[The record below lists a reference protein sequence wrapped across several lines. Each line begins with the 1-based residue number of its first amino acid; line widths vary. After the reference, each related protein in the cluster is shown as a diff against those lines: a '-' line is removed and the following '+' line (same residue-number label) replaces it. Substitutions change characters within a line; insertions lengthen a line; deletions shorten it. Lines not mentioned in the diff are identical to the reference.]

1 MPSGQSA
8 PYRFGACRGAL
19 ARRRRHNGAHQNGM
33 SKIGAGRVT
42 AGGQR
47 RLTSGTKPRR
57 GFWHWPACRMVY
69 AAAPAGCHG
78 GIWHGKSG
86 RDRVWYHTWAKVWRM
101 LALGIARLTGRRTAS
116 APGQGPRR
124 LHIAAQ
130 QNGVVAA
137 PLRRICGGTS
147 HCIRGPKRPHRHV
160 TKFRG
165 LLKNRFGGGGALDTL
180 RMPAGVAPRCHSRT
194 PRSHIKSP

>member
-1 MPSGQSA
+1 MIRLGRMVQACGAAAQPYALVALAGNRVMPSGQSA

-19 ARRRRHNGAHQNGM
+19 AWRRRHNGAHQNGM

-69 AAAPAGCHG
+69 AAAPAGRHG

-86 RDRVWYHTWAKVWRM
+86 RDRVCVSHMGQSVAYAGLGHRKTDRPQDGECTRTRSAPAAYRRAAEWGRCGATKAHMWRHVP
-101 LALGIARLTGRRTAS
+101 LHPGPNARTA
-116 APGQGPRR
+116 
-124 LHIAAQ
+124 
-130 QNGVVAA
+130 
-137 PLRRICGGTS
+137 T
-147 HCIRGPKRPHRHV
+147 
-160 TKFRG
+160 
-165 LLKNRFGGGGALDTL
+165 
-180 RMPAGVAPRCHSRT
+180 
-194 PRSHIKSP
+194 